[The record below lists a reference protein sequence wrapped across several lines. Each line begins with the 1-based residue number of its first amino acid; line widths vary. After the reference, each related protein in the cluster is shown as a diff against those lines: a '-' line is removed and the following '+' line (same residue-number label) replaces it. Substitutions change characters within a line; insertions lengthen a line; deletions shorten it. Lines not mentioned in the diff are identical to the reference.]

1 MLPKK
6 TRMVKATETILEID
20 LAALEHNYRY
30 LRSKIEPNTKFMAV
44 VKAYGYGSDAQ
55 EIALRLQELGVDY
68 FAVAYVNE
76 GIHLR
81 EAGIV
86 KPILVLHPQQVHF
99 KALIEHCLE
108 PNIYSKTILT
118 EFIAIAQEMGIKKY
132 PVHLKFNTGLNRLG
146 FSTKEIDEVAELIKA
161 QNAIKVIA
169 ILSHLAATEDPGET
183 EFTLLQL
190 TRFEEI
196 CGHMDALLTPAPFKH
211 VLNTSGII
219 NYPQAQYD
227 MVRSGIGIYGY
238 GNHPNVDAHLTPVAT
253 LKTIIAQ
260 IHTIPAGETVGYN
273 RKYKSDRETVSA
285 TLPLG
290 HADGIGR
297 EYGRGKTYVM
307 ISGKKAPIIGNVCM
321 DMMMVDVTGIQ
332 CKEGDEVIIFGK
344 GLPATEFSATANTI
358 SYELLTGLSQR
369 IKRIVT

>member
-1 MLPKK
+1 
-6 TRMVKATETILEID
+6 MVRTTETVLEID
-20 LAALEHNYRY
+20 LSALEHNYRY
-30 LRSKIEPNTKFMAV
+30 LRSKIGPKTKFMAV
-44 VKAYGYGSDAQ
+44 VKAYGYGSDAN

-76 GIHLR
+76 GILLR
-81 EAGIV
+81 EAGIT

-108 PNIYSKTILT
+108 PNIYSKNILT
-118 EFIAIAQEMGIKKY
+118 EFIAVGKKMGVKEY

-146 FSTKEIDEVAELIKA
+146 FSTKEIDEVTALIKG
-161 QNAIKVIA
+161 QDFVKVIA
-169 ILSHLAATEDPGET
+169 ILSHLAATEDPNEK

-190 TRFEEI
+190 ARFKDI
-196 CGHMDALLTPAPFKH
+196 CQQIDLLFAPVPFKH

-219 NYPQAQYD
+219 NYPQAQYE
-227 MVRSGIGIYGY
+227 MVRSGIGLYGY
-238 GNHPNVDAHLTPVAT
+238 GNHPNVDAHLKPVGT

-260 IHTIPAGETVGYN
+260 LHSIPAGETVGYN
-273 RKYKSDRETVSA
+273 RKYQSNQETISA

-297 EYGRGKTYVM
+297 EYGRGQTYVM
-307 ISGKKAPIIGNVCM
+307 VNGEKAPIIGNVCM
-321 DMMMVDVTGIQ
+321 DMMMIDVTGIK

-358 SYELLTGLSQR
+358 SYELVTGLSQR
-369 IKRIVT
+369 IKRIII